1 MRISNEKSVV
11 KNQDIDPQ
19 PMNPLEAYQ
28 NTQNSTL
35 MSAQEIK
42 PRAESTIKVSCK
54 ARGFTTQNS
63 NKQMSQTEVR
73 QAIKNI
79 WSSDDT
85 PQIMSPTNS
94 SLQKSLVLAEI
105 IKDGTSY
112 IISSKKSAEVL
123 EMHRQSPSG
132 SQLVGSG
139 SPKRIFSML

>member
-1 MRISNEKSVV
+1 MQSPWIYNSEFEQTDVV
-11 KNQDIDPQ
+11 DRSK
-19 PMNPLEAYQ
+19 
-28 NTQNSTL
+28 T
-35 MSAQEIK
+35 
-42 PRAESTIKVSCK
+42 
-54 ARGFTTQNS
+54 
-63 NKQMSQTEVR
+63 
-73 QAIKNI
+73 
-79 WSSDDT
+79 SDYT